1 MQLRHLRVLFS
12 IPLDATRLVTVVGLH
27 APVVGEYDGDY
38 DGDYD
43 AAVAVSSA
51 VQK

>member
-27 APVVGEYDGDY
+27 APVLGEY